1 MRTKNFIRE
10 YSEVLLALISITLI
24 TFLVIGGFS
33 RDAQYGN
40 TRTYSVEISQ
50 NTVDTYDIS
59 SSDFNDRVYQLTS
72 THYYPELLL
81 TPENIDEYDYVSI
94 NPDVKL
100 EYLTQRFKIKVPQ
113 TGQAYKINME
123 GDFYSALAFANG
135 QVVDSSGMPADNSDE
150 VIIGRTPLSIYASP
164 DEEGYIDL
172 IIQLASFRHSNEQAE
187 PLVAYVS
194 LVNTAPGYVFTPVGR
209 SFDAVLV
216 GIYVGFGMLTL
227 ALFFTHIN
235 QTENL
240 WLAVVCMFTAINS
253 GMEGGT
259 FSEIIP
265 IATENF
271 VYYAYYLGQP
281 IIMFFFMMYFS
292 TVFSDIIPN
301 AMLWIMGILTLI
313 LIAIISLT
321 DPIFFTSLISTYS
334 VVSPIAYLLFL
345 IPFFMKMKS
354 FWPEHIISLF
364 GMVAL
369 ALATLYDFIVAD
381 NVINSESYTF
391 TDIAMLLLI
400 VTQLIYLFMMNRR
413 RTLEAMEYSRIVRA
427 ERETLRKLDILKTRF
442 LANISHELKTPLAV
456 ISGYAQTSS
465 RSLEHGGTIA
475 ENTKRIRLISSEA
488 DRLAL
493 MVSQLLDVAKIEE
506 EKMVLKRT
514 PTQLDAMIKTTLDTY
529 CPALNKNNNRV
540 IFNRVYDL
548 PDVNIDEVRIRQV
561 IVNLIANAM
570 RHTVNGE
577 IRIDIELENKHI
589 KIGIADNGP
598 GIPKDLIPVLFE
610 RYAKKESDSGNET
623 GTGLGLFICKHIVE
637 AHGGK
642 INVESAEGIGTS
654 IYFTIPTLFDD
665 SEDNAPEELK

>member
-10 YSEVLLALISITLI
+10 YSEVLLALISITLV
-24 TFLVIGGFS
+24 TLLVIGGFS
-33 RDAQYGN
+33 RDEHYGN
-40 TRTYSVEISQ
+40 TKTYSVNAQS
-50 NTVDTYDIS
+50 NTIDTYDIS
-59 SSDFNDRVYQLTS
+59 TSDFEDKVYQLTS
-72 THYYPELLL
+72 THYYPNMLL
-81 TPENIDEYDYVSI
+81 TPDNIDNYDAVTI
-94 NPDVKL
+94 NPDAST

-113 TGQAYKINME
+113 NGQAYKISME
-123 GDFYSALAFANG
+123 GDFYSALAYANG
-135 QVVDSSGMPADNSDE
+135 QIVDTSGMPADNVDDVE
-150 VIIGRTPLSIYASP
+150 IGRTPLTIYASP
-164 DEEGYIDL
+164 DENGYIDL
-172 IIQLASFRHSNEQAE
+172 IIQIASFMNSNEHGT
-187 PLVAYVS
+187 PLVAYIS
-194 LVNTAPGYVFTPVGR
+194 LVNTDPGYVFTPVGR

-216 GIYVGFGMLTL
+216 GIYIGFGMLTL

-281 IIMFFFMMYFS
+281 IIMFFFIMYFS
-292 TVFSDIIPN
+292 TVFPNIIPN
-301 AMLWIMGILTLI
+301 PMLWVMGAITLI

-321 DPIFFTSLISTYS
+321 EPIFFTSIISIYG
-334 VVSPIAYLLFL
+334 VLSPIAYLLFL

-369 ALATLYDFIVAD
+369 ALATVYDFIVVD
-381 NVINSESYTF
+381 SLVVSGVYTF

-413 RTLEAMEYSRIVRA
+413 RTLEAMQYSQAVKA
-427 ERETLRKLDILKTRF
+427 ERESLRKLDLLKTKF

-465 RSLEHGGTIA
+465 RSLMQEGNIA
-475 ENTKRIRLISSEA
+475 ENAKRLRLISSES

-493 MVSQLLDVAKIEE
+493 MVSQLLDLAKIEE
-506 EKMVLKRT
+506 ERMVLKRT

-540 IFNRVYDL
+540 IYNRVYDL
-548 PDVNIDEVRIRQV
+548 PDVNIDETRIRQV
-561 IVNLIANAM
+561 LVNLVANAM
-570 RHTVNGE
+570 RHTINGE
-577 IRIDIELENKHI
+577 IRIDIGIDDDFI
-589 KIGIADNGP
+589 KIGIVDNGP
-598 GIPKDLIPVLFE
+598 GISAKLLPILFD
-610 RYAKKESDSGNET
+610 RYSKKDSGSGNDT
-623 GTGLGLFICKHIVE
+623 GTGLGLYICKHIVE
-637 AHGGK
+637 AHGGR
-642 INVESAEGIGTS
+642 IFVESEEGIGTS

-665 SEDNAPEELK
+665 LEDISPEV